1 MSENKG
7 LSDLEIAHNATILPI
22 EEIAVRAGINV
33 DALEL
38 YGPYKAKINPA
49 KLVLPVG
56 KQPGKVVLV
65 SAMSPTPAGEGKS
78 RGRWRGRGGR
88 RSGRAGRALSARPR
102 RRRRRRP
109 RTVAAGR
116 RGR

>member
-22 EEIAVRAGINV
+22 EEIARRAGINV

-49 KLVLPVG
+49 KLVLPEG
-56 KQPGKVVLV
+56 KAHGKVDERPAAV
-65 SAMSPTPAGEGKS
+65 SSPS
-78 RGRWRGRGGR
+78 RGE
-88 RSGRAGRALSARPR
+88 SAR
-102 RRRRRRP
+102 
-109 RTVAAGR
+109 
-116 RGR
+116 

>member
-49 KLVLPVG
+49 KLVLP
-56 KQPGKVVLV
+56 
-65 SAMSPTPAGEGKS
+65 EG
-78 RGRWRGRGGR
+78 
-88 RSGRAGRALSARPR
+88 
-102 RRRRRRP
+102 
-109 RTVAAGR
+109 
-116 RGR
+116 